1 MNQKKMEETD
11 TAIRLIKL
19 LVSNGADINAQDNKG
34 NTLLMYA
41 IALRNEP
48 LINEILKLNP
58 DVNIKNK
65 EGKTA
70 NDMAKEYGYKI
81 IIK

>member
-1 MNQKKMEETD
+1 MC
-11 TAIRLIKL
+11 KL
-19 LVSNGADINAQDNKG
+19 LTDNGADINSQDNKG

-41 IALRNEP
+41 ATFKYKP
-48 LINEILKLNP
+48 LVDEILKLNP

-70 NDMAKEYGYKI
+70 SDIAKEYGYKI
-81 IIK
+81 V